1 MQKVA
6 GTLVGKSL
14 RTGLKFRR
22 NGGHTLPGLVV
33 EKIFPGYMRTMLES
47 LPEGIVIITGT
58 NGKTTTTKIV
68 VELLEANGKKV
79 LTNSTGSNLT
89 RGITSSISR
98 QAKLTGKLRK
108 DIAVLELDEASARRL
123 VEQVKPT
130 WVLGLNVSRD
140 QLDRYGEV
148 DTVASYIGAAMEQ
161 VTKGIVTNARD
172 PHLLKIASKIKDG
185 KDIELS
191 YFGAS
196 ANLSKYFPSDY
207 ELAAVNRSVKSR
219 ENSETVVDVE
229 LVGFKDQSVD
239 YKANGK
245 KYSVNL
251 KLSGQHNYLNGS
263 AALALCLK
271 LLPGVDPEKLVSQL
285 SKVELAFGRGEKY
298 RLKNG
303 AEVELVL
310 VKNPASFTQAL
321 ASYGSDNANFMIA
334 INDNIADGRD
344 VSWLWDVNFA
354 PLNGRTIALTSGT
367 RAADI
372 ALRLHYEDIN
382 VQTIEPGLTKALKLL
397 GDKKGRKVILST
409 YTAMLQLYAYLS
421 KNGRKL

>member
-6 GTLVGKSL
+6 GTLIGKSL

-47 LPEGIVIITGT
+47 LPEGVVIITGT
-58 NGKTTTTKIV
+58 NGKTTTTKMV

-108 DIAVLELDEASARRL
+108 DIAVLELDEASARVL

-161 VTKGIVTNARD
+161 VTKGIVTNVRD
-172 PHLLKIASKIKDG
+172 PHLMRIASEIKEG

-196 ANLSKYFPSDY
+196 AILSTYFPSDY

-219 ENSETVVDVE
+219 ENSETLVDVE
-229 LVGFKDQSVD
+229 LINFKDQNVN

-245 KYSVNL
+245 RYSVKL
-251 KLSGQHNYLNGS
+251 KLSGQHNYLNGA

-271 LLPGVDPEKLVSQL
+271 LLPGVDPEKLLSQL

-303 AEVELVL
+303 SEVELVL

-321 ASYGSDNANFMIA
+321 SSYGSDNANFMIA

-354 PLNGRTIALTSGT
+354 PLNGRTVTLTSGT

-372 ALRLHYEDIN
+372 ALRLHYDDIN

-421 KNGRKL
+421 KNGEKL